1 MLAAVAV
8 FAVVGLAGFAV
19 LDGVLRARERSEGR
33 LERLADM
40 QRTMYLIA
48 SDLEQTA
55 SDPLLSDGDVLTFR
69 RYAAS
74 APGGELTVRYD
85 VDRGVLRRTLGE
97 SAPQRLLADVAEVRW
112 TVLSRA
118 GAWSAPPR
126 PTDTAGEP
134 PRAIAV
140 DLVLSPDAEPPTGEL
155 RRVVELPASP

>member
-40 QRTMYLIA
+40 QRAMYLIA
-48 SDLEQTA
+48 ADLEQTA
-55 SDPLLSDGDVLTFR
+55 PGSLVMDGEGLSFR
-69 RYAAS
+69 RYAS
-74 APGGELTVRYD
+74 SPPGGETTVRYELQA
-85 VDRGVLRRTLGE
+85 GVLRRTVGGA
-97 SAPQRLLADVAEVRW
+97 APQRLLSNVAEVRW
-112 TVLSRA
+112 TVLSRE

-126 PTDTAGEP
+126 PSDTAGER
-134 PRAIAV
+134 PRAVAV
-140 DLVLSPDAEPPTGEL
+140 DLVLSPDAEPLAGEL